1 MIRTRNELGAYG
13 LRAVDRI
20 IRIAVVATLA
30 ALLLS
35 PAAAAK
41 DDEVKDKETER
52 LEDALAVYRE
62 LRDMKDAQV
71 PQPLLEEC
79 RCVAVF
85 PGVVKGA
92 LGFGGRRGHGVMTCR
107 DSSGAWGAPAFLTLT
122 GGSFGF
128 QIGVEKADVL
138 LFFMTERGARSLAE
152 SKFTLGAKAGL
163 AAGPIGR
170 SAEASTDLKLG
181 AEIYSYGRSKG
192 AFAGISLEGARINA
206 DKSAN
211 KRVYDREIDT
221 KEILFDRPALRRTK
235 AMDAFLSALPQR
247 GREP

>member
-1 MIRTRNELGAYG
+1 MNRTMNETVASGARPVRRIF
-13 LRAVDRI
+13 RA
-20 IRIAVVATLA
+20 AVVATLA
-30 ALLLS
+30 ALLLAS
-35 PAAAAK
+35 VASAK
-41 DDEVKDKETER
+41 VEEAEDKETER

-62 LRDMKDAQV
+62 LRDMKDAEV
-71 PQPLLEEC
+71 PQPLLADC

-107 DSSGAWGAPAFLTLT
+107 DSSGTWGAPAFLTLT

-163 AAGPIGR
+163 AAGPMGR
-170 SAEASTDLKLG
+170 SAEASTDLKLE

-206 DKSAN
+206 DGSAN
-211 KRVYDREIDT
+211 KRVYDREIET

-235 AMDAFLSALPQR
+235 AMDEFLSALPR
-247 GREP
+247 RDREP